1 MRSDSPPL
9 LLLLAART
17 PPATSL
23 RLGIPPSPGNVAGGR
38 IGDQSQLSSRLALS
52 TPTVPD
58 NGGDAPAPA
67 DGTAQCAG
75 WNCTCQGLS
84 DTFGTNGVAWHH
96 AKRDPEAMLFW
107 KAHNC
112 RTAPGGKD
120 GAVTRRPE
128 EKAARKQNAAEDD
141 ANIVGH
147 VDRYL
152 VEERDR
158 LYKQQQARLKT
169 EAAEE
174 HVLLAKML
182 QDQAK
187 GSTVTGKSAG
197 VRQARPPTEDSPAGA
212 RSAKTKTAVVIATVE
227 TRFCLK
233 PANFDRIRRVSAT
246 MLKVR
251 NHGAV
256 CQAPALFWTVSNP

>member
-1 MRSDSPPL
+1 MRSDSPPR

-23 RLGIPPSPGNVAGGR
+23 RLGISPSPGNAVEGGK
-38 IGDQSQLSSRLALS
+38 IGGQLSSSLALS

-58 NGGDAPAPA
+58 NDGDAPPPA
-67 DGTAQCAG
+67 GGTAQCAG

-84 DTFGTNGVAWHH
+84 DTFGTNDVAWHH

-112 RTAPGGKD
+112 RTVPGGKG
-120 GAVTRRPE
+120 GAATRRLE
-128 EKAARKQNAAEDD
+128 VEAARKKNAAEDD
-141 ANIVGH
+141 ANIVRHG
-147 VDRYL
+147 RNL

-158 LYKQQQARLKT
+158 LYEQQQARLKT
-169 EAAEE
+169 EAAKER
-174 HVLLAKML
+174 VLLAKML
-182 QDQAK
+182 QDRAK
-187 GSTVTGKSAG
+187 GSTVTRNSAG

-212 RSAKTKTAVVIATVE
+212 RSSKAKSAVVIATVE

-233 PANFDRIRRVSAT
+233 PANFDRIRRASAT

-256 CQAPALFWTVSNP
+256 CQAPAFFWTVSNP